1 MLPANEEPDRL
12 DANLPKEL
20 ETVAEH
26 LLESNVLGISIER
39 IQRMT

>member
-26 LLESNVLGISIER
+26 LLESHILGISIER